1 MNRGVLQHAGKM
13 ARYMSRR
20 MMLTAGVA
28 ALALLTYCGVQ
39 KGEDLDPVRDPPAIF
54 PSDDPGTMALYN
66 LAPDSQVVLQGATN
80 ISDWSSRSSQG
91 ALG

>member
-1 MNRGVLQHAGKM
+1 MIRGILQHAGKM

-39 KGEDLDPVRDPPAIF
+39 KGEDLDSGKGPARYI
-54 PSDDPGTMALYN
+54 PIG
-66 LAPDSQVVLQGATN
+66 
-80 ISDWSSRSSQG
+80 
-91 ALG
+91 

>member
-66 LAPDSQVVLQGATN
+66 LAPIARWFSKERRIFPTGQAAVHKRT
-80 ISDWSSRSSQG
+80 
-91 ALG
+91 LG